1 MLKKM
6 NNYHI
11 FILIVFIFILN
22 TLLFKSINT
31 TFAQFTFPTKKPS
44 EGTGSNI
51 IVNPLQENL
60 YLGGY
65 SVIGDGNIS
74 IDGDITSSGSVCGL
88 NSCLGDVTE
97 TLNDYS
103 DNLNKLRITSDGN
116 ISVGTLPPIEDSTN
130 NLHIYEESTS
140 AKITIESG
148 VNNHAGIHIGK
159 LNVAENQQIYSTIG
173 FDEVHDSLII
183 NNSGTFSDSHIAID
197 SSGNVGI
204 GTIEPVGTMHIL
216 DPKDLG
222 APERYLP
229 KLKIEAPAHI
239 NVLFDRTDTQD
250 HLTLTVG
257 SSGTGLHF
265 GDSNR
270 FFIDASPYSEKNTGG
285 LSNELF
291 SILPSGNIGIGTP
304 TPSATLHIA
313 SNPPSNSGAPLGD
326 YRGLFI
332 DDDADYNA
340 TGNTWGAHLYLDN
353 PVPYDANPNSRNR
366 WHFNV
371 PNHPDGTIGFNL
383 VETGVQDYRFFVEAG
398 TGNVGIGT
406 GKPAAKLDVR
416 GDISA
421 TGKMTHSQSQ
431 RDAARAACYS
441 ALANETSGNRSLI
454 MVPLPGPD
462 TNLDAECH
470 DKINPGWHAG
480 GIAKGNYWYQDC
492 GNIDNDSYGGGYTA
506 FTTESYFEN
515 PSNPNADGS
524 TGIFPSC
531 GPTNSFICCS
541 PQFPN

>member
-1 MLKKM
+1 
-6 NNYHI
+6 
-11 FILIVFIFILN
+11 
-22 TLLFKSINT
+22 
-31 TFAQFTFPTKKPS
+31 
-44 EGTGSNI
+44 
-51 IVNPLQENL
+51 
-60 YLGGY
+60 
-65 SVIGDGNIS
+65 
-74 IDGDITSSGSVCGL
+74 
-88 NSCLGDVTE
+88 
-97 TLNDYS
+97 
-103 DNLNKLRITSDGN
+103 
-116 ISVGTLPPIEDSTN
+116 
-130 NLHIYEESTS
+130 
-140 AKITIESG
+140 
-148 VNNHAGIHIGK
+148 
-159 LNVAENQQIYSTIG
+159 
-173 FDEVHDSLII
+173 
-183 NNSGTFSDSHIAID
+183 
-197 SSGNVGI
+197 NVGI
-204 GTIEPVGTMHIL
+204 GTTEPEAKLDVSGGINFGVTNDDWLAGGNINIDQGLLRADSHTHDITIMNGGSVGIGTTTPVGTMHIL

-229 KLKIEAPAHI
+229 KLTVEAPAHI
-239 NVLFDRTDTQD
+239 NVLFDRTDTED

-270 FFIDASPYSEKNTGG
+270 FFIDASPYSERNTGG

-492 GNIDNDSYGGGYTA
+492 GNIDNDS
-506 FTTESYFEN
+506 
-515 PSNPNADGS
+515 
-524 TGIFPSC
+524 
-531 GPTNSFICCS
+531 
-541 PQFPN
+541 